1 MHGALSCEWRTS
13 HSDTARS
20 WRRKSVGYARHG
32 LPRGQAEAGIR
43 SGPALATGRAIGGRT
58 AWYRWVGGLHPL
70 NLMQLGASLR
80 SNQAGPRDDERPPDM
95 GHPRR
100 CCVGRRCRGALWAL
114 RRGGRL
120 RWPRR
125 HRHLT
130 VRRGGRGGR
139 CGAGCLRLRS
149 DERASADRTEA
160 LWGVG
165 AARCLRRGPRPR
177 RSLPCFRLVFG
188 AHRGEQNQAASRQ

>member
-1 MHGALSCEWRTS
+1 MHPRHAPGPGYPSGCRWPACGITCAAPAVRRVACDRACERRTP

-130 VRRGGRGGR
+130 VRRGG
-139 CGAGCLRLRS
+139 
-149 DERASADRTEA
+149 
-160 LWGVG
+160 G
-165 AARCLRRGPRPR
+165 AAA
-177 RSLPCFRLVFG
+177 G
-188 AHRGEQNQAASRQ
+188 AAGAFSPINSP